1 MNKLFVCLIFVLT
14 SLTSTSQNTDVV
26 LADTNKGIFV
36 LVNKMHKLQK
46 NFVPANL
53 VKIAEQYGDSTKLIN
68 KDVYQAFIK
77 MYDSAKLE
85 NISLW
90 ITSAYRT
97 SDYQNWLYNNSVKKS
112 GITETNRNIAKPGFS
127 EHQTGLAIDIVAAR
141 GCKFDGFEK
150 TKQCEWLLTH
160 AYKYGF
166 ILRYPKNKENITGYM
181 YEPWHYRY
189 VGIDTAKMIIEKN
202 LTFDEY
208 YELFIK
214 NQ

>member
-1 MNKLFVCLIFVLT
+1 MIFVLIIFT
-14 SLTSTSQNTDVV
+14 SSSQNTDVV
-26 LADTNKGIFV
+26 FADTSKGIFV
-36 LVNKMHKLQK
+36 LVNKTHKLSK
-46 NFVPANL
+46 DFVPNNL
-53 VKIAEQYGDSTKLIN
+53 IKIAEQHGDSAKLIN
-68 KDVYQAFIK
+68 KDAYQAFIK
-77 MYDSAKLE
+77 MYNSAKLE

-97 SDYQNWLYNNSVKKS
+97 FDYQNWLYNNSVKKS
-112 GITETNRNIAKPGFS
+112 GVTETNRNIAKPGFS

-141 GCKFDGFEK
+141 GGKFDGFEK
-150 TKQCEWLLTH
+150 TKQCEWLSEH

-166 ILRYPKNKENITGYM
+166 ILRYPKNKENVTGYM

-189 VGIDTAKMIIEKN
+189 VGVDTAKKIIEKN

-208 YELFIK
+208 YEQFIN